1 VGLDTGTWFL
11 GRRLLLASPSLS
23 SPVPQSVYLF
33 VSSSRAC
40 VSFPSQSSF
49 SLTEKEFRFQISV
62 K

>member
-1 VGLDTGTWFL
+1 
-11 GRRLLLASPSLS
+11 LLASPSLS

-49 SLTEKEFRFQISV
+49 SLTEKEFRFLISV